1 MTKTRA
7 FTLIEIL
14 VVVAIIGLLVSITVP
29 SVAAARRSSRSA
41 KCRTNLHG
49 IGQAM
54 ESYFS
59 VHGDIFPCIAP
70 LPSAEE
76 DVANSENRDP
86 YDGISVVLKKE
97 THNNT
102 EVFLCP
108 DDEIRSD
115 DRQYPTIGLFKGN
128 RYFDTEVTSYNW
140 NSFLNPDYD
149 PSANQVGP
157 RKRRRTN
164 IKVLASLVQTSLS
177 RLQMV
182 YEYEMFHSTNPE
194 DPEGAVNCLYADMHV
209 QNK

>member
-14 VVVAIIGLLVSITVP
+14 VVVATVP

-41 KCRTNLHG
+41 KCRANLNG

-54 ESYFS
+54 GAYFS
-59 VHGDIFPCIAP
+59 VHGDIFPCVAP
-70 LPSAEE
+70 LPSAEAT
-76 DVANSENRDP
+76 VAQSEGDREP
-86 YDGISVVLKKE
+86 YDGLSVVLKKE

-115 DRQYPTIGLFKGN
+115 DPEYPTIGLFKGN

-149 PSANQVGP
+149 PHANQVGP
-157 RKRRRTN
+157 PKRRRTS
-164 IKVLASLVQTSLS
+164 IRVVASLVRTSLA

-182 YEYEMFHSTNPE
+182 YEYEMFHSPG
-194 DPEGAVNCLYADMHV
+194 DRDGAVNCLYADMHV